1 MTKIPPSQR
10 IQQQIEQL
18 WLQGS
23 DGTASILS
31 TVLRLGTQRVVQ
43 ELLEHEVTAFL
54 GRDHYRR
61 GPRRITG
68 YRHGYQPKTLPTVA
82 GRIPVQVP
90 QVRETPEPFQSR
102 LLRFLAAP
110 AQQDVLTDLV
120 FVRDGDLYT
129 LMDLGFPAEQI
140 FHMVRILPWSRS

>member
-10 IQQQIEQL
+10 IQQQIEPR

-23 DGTASILS
+23 DEPASIRS
-31 TVLRLGTQRVVQ
+31 TVLRLGTPRVVQ
-43 ELLEHEVTAFL
+43 EVLEHEVTAVL
-54 GRDHYRR
+54 GQDHYRR

-68 YRHGYQPKTLPTVA
+68 YRDGYQPKTLPTVA

-110 AQQDVLTDLV
+110 AQQDVLQRLV
-120 FVRDGDLYT
+120 T
-129 LMDLGFPAEQI
+129 EMDCPRALHPG
-140 FHMVRILPWSRS
+140 HRRRLHR